1 MKKWM
6 KFTVLA
12 LVSLFVLNCS
22 NALMGDGGLSGD
34 STTPPKGENNARVI
48 IPLPG
53 SPGRAVGL
61 TEARNNTNFYAV
73 YLKETEKGQYYSK
86 QGNEG
91 ETISIEIPT
100 GKYHILLFAGYQDD
114 AYLSGKPLL
123 LGSSFVQDRT
133 ISQGDNTVVL
143 TIKTV
148 DVDITVPASVPS
160 NNQLSV
166 VVTID
171 TKNPL
176 ITPADSIY
184 MYCQPYGSAKW
195 EDSSIGRDDDG
206 YSKVDTGGSIPIF
219 KYKYTRNWGPP
230 LSLGTCEI
238 GIETSVIPFDSDS
251 LSESEWYL
259 AKYDFEPDSVPALE
273 NLFKKTTAIVSPMSA
288 TLVIGWANAAE
299 NGDTVP

>member
-34 STTPPKGENNARVI
+34 STIPPKGENNARVI

-53 SPGRAVGL
+53 SSGRAVGL
-61 TEARNNTNFYAV
+61 TEASNNTNFYAV
-73 YLKETEKGQYYSK
+73 YLKETEKDQYYSK

-91 ETISIEIPT
+91 GTISIEIPT
-100 GKYHILLFAGYQDD
+100 GKYDILLFAGYQDD
-114 AYLSGKPLL
+114 AYFSGKPLL

-143 TIKTV
+143 TITTV
-148 DVDITVPASVPS
+148 DVDIIVPASVPS
-160 NNQLSV
+160 NDQLSV

-176 ITPADSIY
+176 IKPAANIY
-184 MYCQPYGSAKW
+184 MYCQPYGISKW
-195 EDSSIGRDDDG
+195 EDFSIGRNTDG
-206 YSKVDTGGSIPIF
+206 YSKVDTSGSIPIL
-219 KYKYTRNWGPP
+219 KYKYTRNWGP
-230 LSLGTCEI
+230 LTLGSGEI

-259 AKYDFEPDSVPALE
+259 AKYDFAPDSAPALE
-273 NLFKKTTAIVSPMSA
+273 NLFKKTTVIVSPMSA
-288 TLVIGWANAAE
+288 NLVIGWANAAE
-299 NGDTVP
+299 NGDTTP